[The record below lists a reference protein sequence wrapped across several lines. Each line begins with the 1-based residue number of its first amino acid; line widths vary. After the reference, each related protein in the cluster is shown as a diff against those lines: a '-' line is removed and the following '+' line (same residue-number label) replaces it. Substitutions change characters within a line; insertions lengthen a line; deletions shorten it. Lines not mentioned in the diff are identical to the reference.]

1 MLRINQIKL
10 RAGEPVSKIPEKIG
24 KALKIKDFKPDSWRI
39 VKESTDARHKPDISF
54 IYSVDFSVKGEDKLL
69 QRVSKIKGLSIAK
82 VKDETYA
89 LPEVSDALIDAVSG
103 AATMSADQPEY
114 DAGLRPVIVGFGPCG
129 MFAGLMLAQA
139 GLRPIV
145 LERGKKVEDRTRDVE
160 HFWETGELDTSSN
173 VQFGEGGAGTFSDG
187 KLTTGIKDPR
197 IRKVN
202 DEFIEAGADPSIGY
216 RQMPHIGTDV
226 LRVVV
231 KNIREKIIELGGEIR
246 FGAHVNGLEFES
258 IDPVSAAHVEAA
270 GDDAEEGMVADK
282 ALTAVILAG
291 GEKIRCRTAV
301 FALGNSARDTFRMLH
316 DAGIRMAPK
325 PFSVGV
331 RIEHPQIMINE
342 SQYGVGAN
350 DSEGRLGAA
359 AYKLS
364 HHCENGR
371 GVYTFCMC
379 PGGVVVGAASEE
391 NRVVTNGMSYF
402 ARDGENA
409 NSALLVGVNHEDFGQ
424 PDNILA
430 GIEFQEQLESSA
442 YNLGG
447 GGYYAPAQRLGDF
460 LGNSKSDS
468 SPEGDGAVV
477 VPTYRPGVTW
487 ADMTQCLPDF
497 ITDAMKEALP
507 HMGRKIKGFDMADA
521 VITGVETRS
530 SCPVRITRGKDLQS
544 VSALGIY
551 PAGEGAGYAGGIMSA
566 AVDGIKIAE
575 AVIKR
580 LNEIKL

>member
-10 RAGEPVSKIPEKIG
+10 RAGEPVSLIPEKIG
-24 KALKIKDFKPDSWRI
+24 KALKIKNFQPVSWRI

-54 IYSVDFSVKGEDKLL
+54 IYTVDFTVENEDKLF
-69 QRVSKIKGLSIAK
+69 QKVSRIKGISISM
-82 VKDETYA
+82 VKDETYS
-89 LPEVSDALIDAVSG
+89 LPQVPAELVDMVGRDEE
-103 AATMSADQPEY
+103 M
-114 DAGLRPVIVGFGPCG
+114 RPVIVGFGPCG

-145 LERGKKVEDRTRDVE
+145 LERGRKVEERTRDVE
-160 HFWETGELDTSSN
+160 HFWATGELDTSSN

-202 DEFIEAGADPSIGY
+202 EEFIAAGADPSIGY

-231 KNIREKIIELGGEIR
+231 KNIREQIISLGGEIR
-246 FGAHVNGLEFES
+246 FSSQVTGLVLDEINPAEANLPGTIVPDDEGNIAYPDRTKQLKAVVVNGTDTIE
-258 IDPVSAAHVEAA
+258 
-270 GDDAEEGMVADK
+270 
-282 ALTAVILAG
+282 
-291 GEKIRCRTAV
+291 CRIAV
-301 FALGNSARDTFRMLH
+301 FALGNSARDTFRLLNE
-316 DAGIRMAPK
+316 AGISMTPK

-409 NSALLVGVNHEDFGQ
+409 NSALLVGIDHNDFND
-424 PDNILA
+424 PDNVLA
-430 GIEFQEQLESSA
+430 GIEFQELLESEA
-442 YNLGG
+442 YKLGG
-447 GGYYAPAQRLGDF
+447 GGYFAPAQRLGDF
-460 LGNSKSDS
+460 LGKPAEANS
-468 SPEGDGAVV
+468 AVV
-477 VPTYRPGVTW
+477 TPTYKPGVTW
-487 ADMTQCLPDF
+487 VDMTECLPDF

-507 HMGRKIKGFDMADA
+507 YMGRKIKGFDMADA

-530 SCPVRITRGKDLQS
+530 SCPVRINRGKDLQS
-544 VSALGIY
+544 VSAAGIY
-551 PAGEGAGYAGGIMSA
+551 PAGEGAGYAGGIMSV

-575 AVIKR
+575 AVIER
-580 LNEIKL
+580 LKTLI